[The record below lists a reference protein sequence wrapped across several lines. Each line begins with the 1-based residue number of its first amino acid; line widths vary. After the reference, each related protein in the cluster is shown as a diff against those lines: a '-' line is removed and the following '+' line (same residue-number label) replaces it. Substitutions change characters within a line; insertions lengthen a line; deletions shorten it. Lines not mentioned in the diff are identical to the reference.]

1 MDNIR
6 TGALIRRLRR
16 ELGLTQLQLAGR
28 LGVSDKAV
36 SKWERGLGS
45 PEVSTLPR
53 LSQVLGVDLA
63 RMLQGDL
70 TPNDLVGGNMKKL
83 NYYACPACGGLT
95 FCTGAAEVSCCGRK
109 LSPLTPRKSGAEER
123 LRVEEVET
131 DWFITS
137 SHPMR
142 KENYISFVAF
152 ATGDRLQVV
161 KQYPEW
167 DLQLRIP
174 RRGHRD
180 ATVVRPGGRPAV
192 STAVKGP
199 GTVRC
204 VRPLRCAT
212 VPPQVGHPAPLY
224 DIVKADSWRRTT
236 GASSPGTGRPPS
248 PDHDHD

>member
-109 LSPLTPRKSGAEER
+109 RSPLTPRKSGAEER

-142 KENYISFVAF
+142 KEN
-152 ATGDRLQVV
+152 
-161 KQYPEW
+161 
-167 DLQLRIP
+167 
-174 RRGHRD
+174 
-180 ATVVRPGGRPAV
+180 
-192 STAVKGP
+192 
-199 GTVRC
+199 
-204 VRPLRCAT
+204 
-212 VPPQVGHPAPLY
+212 
-224 DIVKADSWRRTT
+224 
-236 GASSPGTGRPPS
+236 
-248 PDHDHD
+248 